1 MLHPLMTQTGL
12 PGKLTLPKRQ
22 RDALLPSS
30 TSQIMIVAYPDDIIK
45 KIGKDGGKG
54 NDFEF
59 GKGKGFGGFE
69 QQHYDVDDFL
79 GKGLKAG
86 LEGGKGKGF
95 DFAKLKTNFIKTILN
110 FWIRQNRVQNHFF
123 VNILSKIVFL
133 HPNL

>member
-1 MLHPLMTQTGL
+1 
-12 PGKLTLPKRQ
+12 
-22 RDALLPSS
+22 
-30 TSQIMIVAYPDDIIK
+30 MIVAYPDDIIK